1 MLQVHCVQLLAQ
13 SGGLARWALKAPL
26 RAVIYSLEASDK
38 VVGPGLS
45 IHHWETLK
53 MTRLKKM
60 KLMLAVLISMG
71 AASAATAQAV
81 VEDTDGDGMYSM
93 EELLAVFP
101 ALTEERYG
109 EVDANGDGMV
119 DAEELAVAQE
129 AGLLAAG

>member
-1 MLQVHCVQLLAQ
+1 MAQ
-13 SGGLARWALKAPL
+13 YRGGGWGALKAL
-26 RAVIYSLEASDK
+26 LQAVIYPLEASDK

-71 AASAATAQAV
+71 AASAAVAETV

-109 EVDANGDGMV
+109 EVDSNGDGMV
-119 DAEELAVAQE
+119 DTEELAVAQE